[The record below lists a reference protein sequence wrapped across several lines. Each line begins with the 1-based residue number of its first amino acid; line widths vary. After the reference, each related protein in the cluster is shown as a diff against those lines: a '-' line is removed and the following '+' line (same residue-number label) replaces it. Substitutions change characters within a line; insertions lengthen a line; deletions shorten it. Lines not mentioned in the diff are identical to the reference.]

1 MTPGHSC
8 PLCLAPFQA
17 ETRRERRLREKRSRH
32 LKSSKL
38 NAKIPLHTQVA
49 YFMLQIYDIAVF
61 HESFTLI
68 QDMNMCVNAHGFDP
82 RDAGDLFSSGPSAT
96 IPEIRLFW

>member
-1 MTPGHSC
+1 
-8 PLCLAPFQA
+8 
-17 ETRRERRLREKRSRH
+17 
-32 LKSSKL
+32 
-38 NAKIPLHTQVA
+38 
-49 YFMLQIYDIAVF
+49 MLQIYDIAVF